1 MALFS
6 GQIAVVAVGKLRNRE
21 WLAAQAAY
29 EKRLRHYVGF
39 GLTEV
44 KDSVGRGQPDAVALQ
59 KEGELLLNGAEGANR
74 LILLTEN
81 GRSFTSPDFA
91 DYLQKQL
98 EIYGRLA
105 FLIGGPLGFSDDV
118 RTTAHDTLS
127 LSPLTFPHE
136 MARVLLLEQLYR
148 AFTIRNGEKYH
159 K

>member
-1 MALFS
+1 M
-6 GQIAVVAVGKLRNRE
+6 VAVGKLRNRE
-21 WLAAQAAY
+21 WLEAQAAY

>member
-1 MALFS
+1 MTLFS
-6 GQIAVVAVGKLRNRE
+6 GQIEVVAVGKLRSKE
-21 WLAAQAAY
+21 WLAAQAMY
-29 EKRLRHYVGF
+29 EKRLRHYIGF

-44 KDSVGRGQPDAVALQ
+44 KDSVGRGQPDGVAMQ
-59 KEGELLLNGAEGANR
+59 KEGELLLKGAEGTNR
-74 LILLTEN
+74 LVLLTEN

-105 FLIGGPLGFSDDV
+105 FLIGGPLGFSSDV
-118 RTTAHDTLS
+118 RATAHDTLS

-136 MARVLLLEQLYR
+136 IARILLLEQLYR
-148 AFTIRNGEKYH
+148 AFTLRNGEKYH

>member
-1 MALFS
+1 M
-6 GQIAVVAVGKLRNRE
+6 GKLRNRE
-21 WLAAQAAY
+21 WLAAQATY

-44 KDSVGRGQPDAVALQ
+44 KDSVGRGQPDLVALQ
-59 KEGELLLNGAEGANR
+59 KEGELLLKGAEGANR
-74 LILLTEN
+74 LVLLTEN

-105 FLIGGPLGFSDDV
+105 FLIGGPLGFSSDI
-118 RTTAHDTLS
+118 RAIAHDTLS

-136 MARVLLLEQLYR
+136 IARILLLEQLYR
-148 AFTIRNGEKYH
+148 AFSIRNGEKYH

>member
-6 GQIAVVAVGKLRNRE
+6 GQIEVVAVGKLRNRE
-21 WLAAQAAY
+21 WLAAQAEYA
-29 EKRLRHYVGF
+29 KRLRRYVGF

-44 KDSVGRGQPDAVALQ
+44 KDSVGRGQPDGVALQ
-59 KEGELLLNGAEGANR
+59 KEGELLLKGAEGANR
-74 LILLTEN
+74 VILLTEN

-91 DYLQKQL
+91 DYLQRQL

-136 MARVLLLEQLYR
+136 IARVLLLEQLYR
-148 AFTIRNGEKYH
+148 AFTIRSGEKYH